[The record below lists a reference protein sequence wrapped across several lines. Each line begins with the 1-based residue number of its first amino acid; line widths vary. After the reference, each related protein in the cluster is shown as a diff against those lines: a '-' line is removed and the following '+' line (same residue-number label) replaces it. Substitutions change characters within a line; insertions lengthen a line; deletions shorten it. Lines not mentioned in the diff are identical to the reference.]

1 MQEEQ
6 HHYTVPTPTSR
17 RQSLRQLLAE
27 YVVSE
32 ALLPP
37 LSMEELTEHVR
48 VLVQTHSL
56 DTSFEA
62 WLMVELNSAVWRDTV
77 AGLPLDRRMLL
88 LPKCLSNTSV
98 CTATFDELGLL
109 CQRCRH
115 CSINPLQD
123 EAERL
128 GMMSVVAEGF
138 TSIIPLLQS
147 NVVDTII
154 GVGCLDSLER
164 AFPLLIKQAVPAL
177 AVPLNRDGCANTDVD
192 EDYVRE
198 LLGMQSNKP
207 VTLMDYNHIK
217 QQLNARFSIEALTK
231 TLSSSLSRTST
242 VALEWLAGDG
252 KRWRPYLLVAA
263 HQALT
268 GQAKIP
274 ETVHQAAIAVECF
287 HKASLI
293 HDDIQDKDI
302 ERNGRQTV
310 HTAEGIPTAINVGD
324 LLLGEGYRLLADL
337 NEPELIRIASHA
349 HLDLCKGQGLELEW
363 SHSPTFLTMDTVL
376 SIFELKTVPA
386 FEVALQM
393 AAVCAQREDPQLV
406 TLFHRYA
413 SALGVAYQLL
423 DDMADFDTDEPL
435 ILRPSAVI
443 ASLFEHNAD
452 PTFVADLL
460 HASDVKRYLSHADHT
475 EALQH
480 ALDRVGQLACHYR
493 NEVYEVLK
501 EMKHVELKR
510 LLFRVSQRILNT

>member
-1 MQEEQ
+1 MHEEQ
-6 HHYTVPTPTSR
+6 HHYTVPAPYAN
-17 RQSLRQLLAE
+17 RQALRLLLKE
-27 YVVSE
+27 YVASN

-37 LSMEELTEHVR
+37 LSMEELTSHVCELIR
-48 VLVQTHSL
+48 FHNL
-56 DTSFEA
+56 DETYEG
-62 WLMVELNSAVWRDTV
+62 WLMVELNNAIWRDTV

-88 LPKCLSNTSV
+88 LPKCLSNKSV

-177 AVPLNRDGCANTDVD
+177 AVPLNRDGCADTDVD

-198 LLGMQSNKP
+198 LLGMQTHQIT
-207 VTLMDYNHIK
+207 TLLDYDLVK
-217 QQLNARFSIEALTK
+217 RTLNDRFTTASLTK
-231 TLSSSLSRTST
+231 TLSPALSRTST
-242 VALEWLAGDG
+242 VALDWLSGDG
-252 KRWRPYLLVAA
+252 KRWRPNLLVAA

-268 GQAKIP
+268 GQAEIP
-274 ETVHQAAIAVECF
+274 ESILRASVAVECF

-310 HTAEGIPTAINVGD
+310 HAAEGIPTAINVGD
-324 LLLGEGYRLLADL
+324 LLLGEGYRLLAEL
-337 NEPELIRIASHA
+337 NEPEWIRIAAQA
-349 HLDLCKGQGLELEW
+349 HVELCKGQGLELEW
-363 SHSPTFLTMDTVL
+363 SLTPSLLTMDTVL

-386 FEVALQM
+386 FDVALQM
-393 AAVCAQREDPQLV
+393 AAVYAHTNDTELC

-413 SALGVAYQLL
+413 RALGIAYQLL
-423 DDMADFDTDEPL
+423 DDVADFDTDEPL
-435 ILRPSAVI
+435 MLRPSAVM
-443 ASLFEHNAD
+443 AALFERNNTPA
-452 PTFVADLL
+452 FVTA
-460 HASDVKRYLSHADHT
+460 
-475 EALQH
+475 ALQAADIKQFLSDAGH
-480 ALDRVGQLACHYR
+480 SELLRDALEQVGQLACHYR
-493 NEVYEVLK
+493 NEVYEIVK
-501 EMKHVELKR
+501 DVKQVELKR
-510 LLFRVSQRILNT
+510 LLFRVSQRILNN

>member
-1 MQEEQ
+1 MHKEQ
-6 HHYTVPTPTSR
+6 HHYTVPAPDTT
-17 RQSLRQLLAE
+17 RQSLRSMLRE
-27 YVVSE
+27 YVVSN

-37 LSMEELTEHVR
+37 LSMEELTSHVQT
-48 VLVQTHSL
+48 LIKTHSL
-56 DTSFEA
+56 DETFDG
-62 WLMVELNSAVWRDTV
+62 WLMVELNNAVWRDTV
-77 AGLPLDRRMLL
+77 AGLPYERRMLL
-88 LPKCLSNTSV
+88 LPKCLSNRSF

-177 AVPLNRDGCANTDVD
+177 AVPLNRDGCVNTDVD
-192 EDYVRE
+192 EGYINE
-198 LLGMQSNKP
+198 LLNMQSDKP
-207 VTLMDYNHIK
+207 VALLDYDHIK
-217 QQLNARFSIEALTK
+217 CALNNCFSVEALTK
-231 TLSSSLSRTST
+231 TLSPAQSRTST
-242 VALEWLAGDG
+242 VALDWLAGDG
-252 KRWRPYLLVAA
+252 KRWRPYLLVAT

-268 GQAKIP
+268 GQVAIP
-274 ETVHQAAIAVECF
+274 ETILRAAVAVECF

-293 HDDIQDKDI
+293 HDDIQDKDT

-324 LLLGEGYRLLADL
+324 LLLGEGYCLLADL
-337 NEPELIRIASHA
+337 NEPELIRIAAQA
-349 HLDLCKGQGLELEW
+349 HVALCKGQGLELEW
-363 SHSPTFLTMDTVL
+363 SQSPSLLSMDTVL

-393 AAVCAQREDPQLV
+393 AAVCTKVDNPELT

-413 SALGVAYQLL
+413 RALGIAYQLL
-423 DDMADFDTDEPL
+423 DDIADFDTDEPL
-435 ILRPSAVI
+435 VLRPSAVM
-443 ASLFEHNAD
+443 AALFERNAT
-452 PTFVADLL
+452 PTFVTAALQ
-460 HASDVKRYLSHADHT
+460 ASDIKQFLTDTGNSELLQD
-475 EALQH
+475 ALE
-480 ALDRVGQLACHYR
+480 RVGQLACHYR
-493 NEVYEVLK
+493 NEVYDMLK
-501 EMKHVELKR
+501 DVRLVELKR
-510 LLFRVSQRILNT
+510 LLFRVSQRILNN

>member
-1 MQEEQ
+1 
-6 HHYTVPTPTSR
+6 
-17 RQSLRQLLAE
+17 
-27 YVVSE
+27 
-32 ALLPP
+32 
-37 LSMEELTEHVR
+37 MEELTSHVSA
-48 VLVQTHSL
+48 LIQTHSL
-56 DTSFEA
+56 ENTLDG
-62 WLMVELNSAVWRDTV
+62 WLMVELNNAVWRDTV

-88 LPKCLSNTSV
+88 LPKCLSNKSV

-128 GMMSVVAEGF
+128 GMMSIVAEGF

-177 AVPLNRDGCANTDVD
+177 AVPLNRAGCADTDVD

-198 LLGMQSNKP
+198 LLSMQSSIP
-207 VTLMDYNHIK
+207 VTLLNYDHVK
-217 QQLNARFSIEALTK
+217 HQLNERFSIDALITS
-231 TLSSSLSRTST
+231 LSPSLSRTST

-268 GQAKIP
+268 GQANIP
-274 ETVHQAAIAVECF
+274 ESVHQAAIAVECF

-293 HDDIQDKDI
+293 HDDIQDKDM

-310 HTAEGIPTAINVGD
+310 HVAEGIPTAINVGD
-324 LLLGEGYRLLADL
+324 LLLGEGYRLLADVG
-337 NEPELIRIASHA
+337 EPELMRIASHA

-363 SHSPTFLTMDTVL
+363 SHAPTFLSMETVL

-393 AAVCAQREDPQLV
+393 AAVCAQQNDPQLV
-406 TLFHRYA
+406 SLFHRYA
-413 SALGVAYQLL
+413 LALGLAYQLL
-423 DDMADFDTDEPL
+423 DDIADFDTDEPL
-435 ILRPSAVI
+435 LLRPSAVI
-443 ASLFEHNAD
+443 AALFERNSD
-452 PTFVADLL
+452 PTFVAAMLQ
-460 HASDVKRYLSHADHT
+460 ATDVKHVVSHTDQT

-493 NEVYEVLK
+493 NEVYDVLK

-510 LLFRVSQRILNT
+510 LLFRVCQRILNN